1 MGCQADERAIEL
13 IASPRPKRV
22 GQSRPTVAVEPSV
35 FDCAGDGRRSL
46 GPWRRST
53 VSSRSA
59 PRSRRSIRSGL
70 VGSVASTVRSR
81 FGSCSNGAPTSGLPE
96 NPSGSARFRSGC
108 PSISRSSGGGSVSEF
123 RISIGARHHAASRND
138 LRARPRFWWSSA
150 ITTYGTQASRIC
162 LIVEGPAP

>member
-35 FDCAGDGRRSL
+35 FDCAGDGRRAL
-46 GPWRRST
+46 GPWRRAT

-59 PRSRRSIRSGL
+59 PRSGRSIRSACRAGRL
-70 VGSVASTVRSR
+70 HGQVMIRVLLERLSDIRLAG
-81 FGSCSNGAPTSGLPE
+81 E
-96 NPSGSARFRSGC
+96 PSGSARFRSGC

>member
-35 FDCAGDGRRSL
+35 FDCAGDGRRRAVV
-46 GPWRRST
+46 PWRRSNCVVA
-53 VSSRSA
+53 VSALGRDV
-59 PRSRRSIRSGL
+59 PFDRLVGL
-70 VGSVASTVRSR
+70 VASMVRSR
-81 FGSCSNGAPTSGLPE
+81 FRSCSNGSPTSGCRRTPVARLDSAPGARASPDRLAAV
-96 NPSGSARFRSGC
+96 PSVSSGYRSARATTRRREMIYVRA
-108 PSISRSSGGGSVSEF
+108 PASGG
-123 RISIGARHHAASRND
+123 
-138 LRARPRFWWSSA
+138 PA